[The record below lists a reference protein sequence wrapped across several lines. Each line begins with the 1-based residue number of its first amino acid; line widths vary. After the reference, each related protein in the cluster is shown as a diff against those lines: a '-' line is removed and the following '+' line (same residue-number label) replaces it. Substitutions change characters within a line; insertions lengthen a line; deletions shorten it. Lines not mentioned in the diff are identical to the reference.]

1 MNSSRPMSAREITCH
16 KETISTVI
24 KIRLSLEPLV
34 DGQPRF
40 FSCGRG
46 GRGVGVFAVAL
57 TLYSY
62 FNYIVQGVT

>member
-1 MNSSRPMSAREITCH
+1 MSAREITCY

-34 DGQPRF
+34 YGQPRF
-40 FSCGRG
+40 FFLWKG
-46 GRGVGVFAVAL
+46 GGGVFAVAL

>member
-1 MNSSRPMSAREITCH
+1 MSAREITCY

-40 FSCGRG
+40 FFLWKG
-46 GRGVGVFAVAL
+46 GGVGVFAVAL

>member
-1 MNSSRPMSAREITCH
+1 MNSSRPMSAREITRY

-40 FSCGRG
+40 FFLVEGRG
-46 GRGVGVFAVAL
+46 GGGGICGSFDFV
-57 TLYSY
+57 
-62 FNYIVQGVT
+62 

>member
-1 MNSSRPMSAREITCH
+1 MSAREITCY

-40 FSCGRG
+40 FFCFLFLVEG
-46 GRGVGVFAVAL
+46 GVGVFAVAL

-62 FNYIVQGVT
+62 FNHIAQGVT

>member
-1 MNSSRPMSAREITCH
+1 MRE
-16 KETISTVI
+16 KLLAISTVI

>member
-1 MNSSRPMSAREITCH
+1 MSAREITCY

-40 FSCGRG
+40 FFFLWKGGGGGGICGSFDF
-46 GRGVGVFAVAL
+46 V
-57 TLYSY
+57 
-62 FNYIVQGVT
+62 

>member
-1 MNSSRPMSAREITCH
+1 MNSSRPMSAREITCY

-40 FSCGRG
+40 FFFFLFFFF
-46 GRGVGVFAVAL
+46 FAVAL